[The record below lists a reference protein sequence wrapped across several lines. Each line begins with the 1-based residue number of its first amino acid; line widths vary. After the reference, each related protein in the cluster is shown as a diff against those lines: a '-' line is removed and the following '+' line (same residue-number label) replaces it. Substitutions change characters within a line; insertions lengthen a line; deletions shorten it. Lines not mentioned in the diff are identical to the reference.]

1 MNNQEAEPSSA
12 TGPVALMKQLEATE
26 GWKIRQRILFHSVSY
41 RIFMGNY
48 EELKNALEAY
58 HNPDFA
64 LPLWSVTNRPQL
76 DLFQTS
82 IVRMLQNYV
91 ASAKSLVDHTRKFV
105 RTYYAGTDFEKNYD
119 SKVDEV
125 FHNLFC
131 AFIMDLRDYI
141 LHNGLPLTSV
151 SLH

>member
-1 MNNQEAEPSSA
+1 
-12 TGPVALMKQLEATE
+12 MKQIEATE
-26 GWKIRQRILFHSVSY
+26 GWKIRQRIARHAISY
-41 RIFMGNY
+41 GIFMGNY
-48 EELKNALEAY
+48 DELKRALEAY

-64 LPLWSVTNRPQL
+64 LTLWSVSNRPKL

-105 RTYYAGTDFEKNYD
+105 RTYYTGTDFEKNYKE
-119 SKVDEV
+119 KVAQI
-125 FHNLFC
+125 FHNPFC

-141 LHNGLPLTSV
+141 LHNGLPQTSA
-151 SLH
+151 STT